1 MKETFRRL
9 AIKYRYSL
17 ILLRQLV
24 ITDFKLRYQGS
35 VLGYVWSL
43 LRPLFLFIILY
54 IVFNNFLRIG
64 STMPHYPVY
73 LLLGIVLWNY
83 FLEVTNLG
91 ISSIVS
97 KGDLIRKL
105 NFPKYV
111 IVLAGSFSAFINLL
125 INFVVIAIFMAIGG
139 VELHWSSFLIIPL
152 LAELFLLSLGVAF
165 FLSALFVKLRDLN
178 YIWEIFLQ
186 AAFYATPI
194 LYPLSLVVEKSD
206 FAAKLLLLSPVAQI
220 IQDARSVLV
229 TTQTTTFESV
239 FGSGGWYR
247 LVPISLTFIIVIVAA
262 WYFRRQSPKF
272 AEEV

>member
-1 MKETFRRL
+1 
-9 AIKYRYSL
+9 
-17 ILLRQLV
+17 
-24 ITDFKLRYQGS
+24 
-35 VLGYVWSL
+35 
-43 LRPLFLFIILY
+43 
-54 IVFNNFLRIG
+54 
-64 STMPHYPVY
+64 VY

-125 INFVVIAIFMAIGG
+125 INFVVIAAFMAIGG

-152 LAELFLLSLGVAF
+152 MAELFLLALGMAF

-194 LYPLSLVVEKSD
+194 LYPLSLVIEKSD
-206 FAAKLLLLSPVAQI
+206 LAAKLLLLNPIAQI

-229 TTQTTTFESV
+229 TTQTSTFENTFS
-239 FGSGGWYR
+239 SGMWYR
-247 LVPISLTFIIVIVAA
+247 LIPVGVTLVVVVASA

>member
-1 MKETFRRL
+1 
-9 AIKYRYSL
+9 
-17 ILLRQLV
+17 
-24 ITDFKLRYQGS
+24 
-35 VLGYVWSL
+35 
-43 LRPLFLFIILY
+43 
-54 IVFNNFLRIG
+54 
-64 STMPHYPVY
+64 MPHYPVY